1 MEETNKDLETQTDA
15 NESVEKI
22 ETVEETTKEETI
34 ETNGKNGNP
43 SDNKNEKNGFK
54 FGKIVVPGLIIIIWL
69 FCRCCLLS
77 EKSRTWERVA

>member
-34 ETNGKNGNP
+34 ETNGKTG
-43 SDNKNEKNGFK
+43 
-54 FGKIVVPGLIIIIWL
+54 IRQIIKTKRTVL
-69 FCRCCLLS
+69 TS
-77 EKSRTWERVA
+77 EKLLFRD

>member
-34 ETNGKNGNP
+34 ETIETNGKNGNP

-54 FGKIVVPGLIIIIWL
+54 LGKIVVPGLIIIIL
-69 FCRCCLLS
+69 AVFAGVVYYK
-77 EKSRTWERVA
+77 KSRT

>member
-54 FGKIVVPGLIIIIWL
+54 IRKNCCSRINNYNFGC

-77 EKSRTWERVA
+77 EKSRT

>member
-34 ETNGKNGNP
+34 ETNGKTLTAIAP
-43 SDNKNEKNGFK
+43 
-54 FGKIVVPGLIIIIWL
+54 
-69 FCRCCLLS
+69 
-77 EKSRTWERVA
+77 

>member
-43 SDNKNEKNGFK
+43 SDNKNEIGKNCCSGINNYN
-54 FGKIVVPGLIIIIWL
+54 FGC

-77 EKSRTWERVA
+77 EKSRT

>member
-54 FGKIVVPGLIIIIWL
+54 LEKIIVPGLIIIIL
-69 FCRCCLLS
+69 AVFAGVVYYQ
-77 EKSRTWERVA
+77 KSRT

>member
-34 ETNGKNGNP
+34 ETNGKNGIRQIIKTKRTVLNL
-43 SDNKNEKNGFK
+43 EK
-54 FGKIVVPGLIIIIWL
+54 LL
-69 FCRCCLLS
+69 FRD
-77 EKSRTWERVA
+77 

>member
-34 ETNGKNGNP
+34 ETNG
-43 SDNKNEKNGFK
+43 
-54 FGKIVVPGLIIIIWL
+54 IRQIIKTKRTVL
-69 FCRCCLLS
+69 NS
-77 EKSRTWERVA
+77 EKLLFRD

>member
-34 ETNGKNGNP
+34 ETNGKNRNP
-43 SDNKNEKNGFK
+43 SDNKKTKRTVLN
-54 FGKIVVPGLIIIIWL
+54 
-69 FCRCCLLS
+69 S
-77 EKSRTWERVA
+77 EKLLFQD

>member
-43 SDNKNEKNGFK
+43 SDNKNEKRRF
-54 FGKIVVPGLIIIIWL
+54 
-69 FCRCCLLS
+69 
-77 EKSRTWERVA
+77 